1 MSTAVAT
8 TEPQVAAFVNP
19 LDVSA
24 EIARVD
30 HAVNQYIDSVVG
42 QAEDDIK
49 YAMRRREMAAA
60 VRRIHALRDEM
71 TEVVQMAELTGPA
84 LAGMQLDGL
93 KVEMATHFKSL
104 NRAGTDEQ
112 IATAVDTL
120 VGGFKGQLVEAPKK
134 GRGKSSA
141 G

>member
-42 QAEDDIK
+42 QAEDEFK
-49 YAMRRREMAAA
+49 YAMRRREVAAS
-60 VRRIHALRDEM
+60 VRRVHAIRQEM

-93 KVEMATHFKSL
+93 RDEMVRQFRVI

-112 IATAVDTL
+112 IASAVDTL
-120 VGGFKGQLVEAPKK
+120 VSGFKGQLTEAPKK